1 MQQDREIQGQD
12 KGQMHVHCKCA
23 EAEGQENVTYREVLL
38 LRPWMKLRFKCDYN
52 VVLSFES
59 IKRYVLMDITK
70 H

>member
-1 MQQDREIQGQD
+1 
-12 KGQMHVHCKCA
+12 MHVHCKCA